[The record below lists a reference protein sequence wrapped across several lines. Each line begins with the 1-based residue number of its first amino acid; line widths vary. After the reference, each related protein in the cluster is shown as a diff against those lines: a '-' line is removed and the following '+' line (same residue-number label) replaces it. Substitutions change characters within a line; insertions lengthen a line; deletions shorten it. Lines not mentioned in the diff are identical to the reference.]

1 MWEKKQKA
9 NKTFLYIKKKKSCN
23 PGALYML
30 YLFMVYP
37 WADIYY
43 YTQPSVMRGDADLSF
58 HMEKLRAHRS
68 LGEDPAVIHPSTY
81 AALPLAVL
89 LLALG
94 DPLLP
99 AHTGLPHGTT
109 SPLRHSPDLEAPLT
123 APCAGD
129 TRCCTPWCSVLRC
142 AHIQPQDFSGTLKS
156 HVPLFFP
163 RQHLIYLS
171 TIKSNKES
179 TSF

>member
-1 MWEKKQKA
+1 
-9 NKTFLYIKKKKSCN
+9 
-23 PGALYML
+23 ML

-43 YTQPSVMRGDADLSF
+43 YTQPSVMPGDADLSF
-58 HMEKLRAHRS
+58 RAEKLRARPS
-68 LGEDPAVIHPSTY
+68 LGEDPAVIHPPTY

-99 AHTGLPHGTT
+99 AHAGLPHSTA
-109 SPLRHSPDLEAPLT
+109 SPLRHSSDLEAPLA
-123 APCAGD
+123 APYAGYA
-129 TRCCTPWCSVLRC
+129 RCCTPWRSVLSC
-142 AHIQPQDFSGTLKS
+142 ARIQPQDFSGTLKS
-156 HVPLFFP
+156 HAPLSFP
-163 RQHLIYLS
+163 RQCLIFLS
-171 TIKSNKES
+171 TIQSNKES